1 MEFNN
6 EQLMKAPLARVEKMY
21 WDLEF
26 VPRKYR
32 ELGLRDVEV
41 VSQSK
46 DTRNTRVCC
55 NFKMKPSIELPK
67 VAQKFVS
74 GGEWLAVTQTDSWD
88 MQTRT
93 GRLDIVI
100 HAFKT
105 VTIRCDMKLDAHPQ
119 GAVNRMR
126 WKIESSMPLIGGT
139 IAKILAQDIQSKFDD
154 DCAAANRILESY

>member
-1 MEFNN
+1 MEFSN
-6 EQLMKAPLARVEKMY
+6 EQIMKAPLAKVETMY
-21 WDLEF
+21 WDLDF
-26 VPRKYR
+26 VARKYR

-41 VSQSK
+41 VSQHK
-46 DTRNTRVCC
+46 DAGSTKVCC

-88 MQTRT
+88 IKTRT

-105 VTIRCDMKLDAHPQ
+105 VTIRCDMKLEAHLQ
-119 GAVNRMR
+119 GAINRMR
-126 WKIESSMPLIGGT
+126 WKIDSSMPLIGGT
-139 IAKILAQDIQSKFDD
+139 IAKILAQDIQSKFED
-154 DCAAANRILESY
+154 DCAAANRILASY